1 MSARI
6 ILGIFIL
13 LLLLFIIYLFIYLF
27 VCFDCG
33 ELTILVGNTVKVNT
47 VVWMEILERF

>member
-1 MSARI
+1 MAMRI
-6 ILGIFIL
+6 ILRNF
-13 LLLLFIIYLFIYLF
+13 FFFFFFFWFF
-27 VCFDCG
+27 VFGFDYG